1 MVSPGPN
8 SFWSFIGRKSIFFF
22 WLPLGRL
29 ECYSIIIFFGFCIYS
44 VYPRFLGSR
53 CGCCDCFCTYDQS
66 WSCILILFVNMDCVF
81 WILRDYDIYIYI
93 YIYIII
99 SENHFLRWKKWPTH
113 VDLGHLQ
120 KSIPIHI
127 FLWAQ
132 NQRSGFGGPNQYPLL
147 QLPKRP
153 SWKKKRPRSTR
164 LFINLGMFGRNNKNR
179 ACTKQ
184 S

>member
-1 MVSPGPN
+1 MDKTNLSQKDN
-8 SFWSFIGRKSIFFF
+8 SYYLVCQGEQKWKQIIQKSNYI
-22 WLPLGRL
+22 
-29 ECYSIIIFFGFCIYS
+29 CIN
-44 VYPRFLGSR
+44 
-53 CGCCDCFCTYDQS
+53 QS
-66 WSCILILFVNMDCVF
+66 KS
-81 WILRDYDIYIYI
+81 IYI

-99 SENHFLRWKKWPTH
+99 SENHFPIKKWKKWPIH

-179 ACTKQ
+179 ARTKQ